1 MVKRLSFFVLVLIG
15 VTFLSGCDISN
26 TNDNFVDW
34 TKDMH
39 KIGETVGVWEK
50 PRLED
55 ADFYSL

>member
-39 KIGETVGVWEK
+39 KIGETVGV
-50 PRLED
+50 
-55 ADFYSL
+55 